1 VTAFEDPT
9 SRHTLKIREITGD
22 SHDAAVV
29 ARLHMSLFGYGPVG
43 QLGEGFLS
51 RFCYTKLIREG
62 LIRAAVF
69 EVDGEPAG
77 FVAYTTLAV
86 TFHRLALRKYPLHA
100 GGALIY
106 SMVRS
111 PRVVLSV
118 LKALHLMVSRRSQ
131 QEELGSDPCAEIL
144 AFGVLPQYRD
154 REFVRRTGIR
164 ISQRLVEH
172 ATTFFK
178 QNGLSEARAVVD
190 TTNRP
195 TLLFY
200 RMLGAS
206 LEPYVQAGI
215 SSRLVRLPLIPT
227 EGLPVEDAGHEEQAH
242 PD

>member
-1 VTAFEDPT
+1 MTISEVPT
-9 SRHTLKIREITGD
+9 CQHTFKIREIGGEF
-22 SHDAAVV
+22 HDAATV

-51 RFCYTKLIREG
+51 RFCYTKLVKEG
-62 LIRAAVF
+62 LIHAAVF
-69 EVDGEPAG
+69 EVDGQPAG

-86 TFHRLALRKYPLHA
+86 TFHRLALRKYPLRA

-111 PRVVLSV
+111 PRVVLGV
-118 LKALHLMVSRRSQ
+118 LKALHLMVSRRTQ

-164 ISQRLVEH
+164 ISQSLVEH
-172 ATTFFK
+172 AMAYFK
-178 QNGLSEARAVVD
+178 SKGLTEARAVVD
-190 TTNRP
+190 ADNRP

-206 LEPYVQAGI
+206 LEPYVQAGVP
-215 SSRLVRLPLIPT
+215 SRLVRLSLHT
-227 EGLPVEDAGHEEQAH
+227 D
-242 PD
+242 